1 MIVEQ
6 PPLVSGAG
14 PRPFRTRDDVLA
26 QLDDLLKGNSDTL
39 APIRDALVD
48 ALTALLFQLQF
59 RSEYAIAQADLL
71 RATEQYLTSVGG
83 DDRMVPQAPGEGDE
97 AYRARLLATPST
109 VTEEAITLGVNIIL
123 APFTTT
129 QCQLID
135 NILDRWYVSTGLP
148 DAGFHSFIGAPPEYP
163 DRLYSGQEA
172 SNGGVSRAN
181 SDPGGARV
189 FQSDNIR
196 QGRAFTLL
204 LPDLSELTTPSTVA
218 TDIQPP
224 TPHGGSPDLTEFT
237 DRASYGFYVG
247 NTTNPDIV
255 AIVNRDSTTAQA
267 IYQSIESFVNSV
279 VGQSIRWGF
288 IADQRA

>member
-1 MIVEQ
+1 MAVDQ

-14 PRPFRTRDDVLA
+14 PRPFRTTDDVLA
-26 QLDDLLKGNSDTL
+26 QLDDLLKGDSTVL

-48 ALTALLFQLQF
+48 ALTALVLELEF
-59 RSEYAIAQADLL
+59 RGEYALAQADLL
-71 RATEQYLTSVGG
+71 RATEQYLTSIGG
-83 DDRMVPQAPGEGDE
+83 DDRMVPQAPGEEDE
-97 AYRARLLATPST
+97 DYRARLLATPLT

-135 NILDRWYVSTGLP
+135 NILDRWYVSTGLA
-148 DAGFHSFIGAPPEYP
+148 DAGFHSFIGASPEYP

-189 FQSDNIR
+189 YESGVTF
-196 QGRAFTLL
+196 QGRALTLL
-204 LPDLSELTTPSTVA
+204 LPDLSLLADPSTVA
-218 TDIQPP
+218 TDIRGPVHVGAIDP
-224 TPHGGSPDLTEFT
+224 ELFN
-237 DRASYGFYVG
+237 RAAYGFYVG
-247 NTTNPDIV
+247 NTTNPDIA
-255 AIVNRDSTTAQA
+255 AIVNRDSAIPLA

-279 VGQSIRWGF
+279 IGQSIRWGF
-288 IADQRA
+288 MAELQAA